1 MWLRFEARGVRAKLV
16 RIGNSRGLR
25 LSKPVLQQ
33 AGLEEEVELTVEPGL
48 LSIRPVALSRVGW
61 EESAASRPPEGLLDG
76 PTATTFE
83 DGDWTW

>member
-1 MWLRFEARGVRAKLV
+1 MCEVRAKLV

-48 LSIRPVALSRVGW
+48 LSIRPIVLPRLGW
-61 EESAASRPPEGLLDG
+61 EDSAASRPPEGLLDE
-76 PTATTFE
+76 PTSTRFD
-83 DGDWTW
+83 DGEWTW

>member
-48 LSIRPVALSRVGW
+48 LSIRPVALPRVGW
-61 EESAASRPPEGLLDG
+61 EESAASMPPEALLDG
-76 PTATTFE
+76 PTATSSE
-83 DGDWTW
+83 DGEWTW